1 MGILSHVLAQDAKLV
16 TATVDKY
23 GDQNPTAETS
33 VKCRFRYIT
42 QLDKGTHMEGI
53 GTDNEA
59 IIWFEPDVDI
69 VEGSIVKVDSVYWRV
84 DKLVKARKLTGN
96 TIEFLKAFVNRHE
109 ISEEFS

>member
-42 QLDKGTHMEGI
+42 EIDRGNNAESVDTAS
-53 GTDNEA
+53 DA
-59 IIWFEPDVDI
+59 IIWFEPTVDI

-84 DKLVKARKLTGN
+84 ERLVKARRLTGN
-96 TIEFLKAFVNRHE
+96 TVYFLKAFVSRHE
-109 ISEEFS
+109 LSEEFS